1 MPKTSLFFTD
11 VSNQKA
17 VLERSLRSFSALTN
31 GDTFKVFY
39 NEQEYEIEV
48 RELEPCDA
56 VSVVNCDMNLDIEAP
71 EEYKRELEKSY
82 EEARREREVEEGERR
97 RAEDESEAANQ
108 EIQKK
113 LQEYA
118 RKNFRIFGGSGR
130 RIDGVEVET
139 NDDMTKVDLPRG
151 VPNYEWEFGTLNF
164 IRGNKPPKKEAKTSK
179 ILFKAFSG
187 SGNILKP
194 EN

>member
-1 MPKTSLFFTD
+1 MPKTSLFLTD

-48 RELEPCDA
+48 RELEPCNA
-56 VSVVNCDMNLDIEAP
+56 VCVVNCDMNLDIEAP

-82 EEARREREVEEGERR
+82 EEARRRREEEEGERR

-108 EIQKK
+108 DIQKK
-113 LQEYA
+113 VQEYA
-118 RKNFRIFGGSGR
+118 RK
-130 RIDGVEVET
+130 
-139 NDDMTKVDLPRG
+139 
-151 VPNYEWEFGTLNF
+151 
-164 IRGNKPPKKEAKTSK
+164 
-179 ILFKAFSG
+179 
-187 SGNILKP
+187 
-194 EN
+194 